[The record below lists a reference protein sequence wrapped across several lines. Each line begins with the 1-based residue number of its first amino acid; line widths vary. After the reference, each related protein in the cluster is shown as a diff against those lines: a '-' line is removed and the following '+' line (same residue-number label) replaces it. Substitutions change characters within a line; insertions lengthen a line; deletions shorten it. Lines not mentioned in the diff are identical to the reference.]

1 LMNGGTFSTI
11 CEFLSMLPF
20 HKRGALIGE
29 EAAGGYY
36 GCTAGFSSK
45 SFFHTRKSGY
55 PLG

>member
-1 LMNGGTFSTI
+1 MNGGTFSTI